1 MALRHLTAG
10 DSHGPGLLGILEGL
24 PAGLAISEAQILPQ
38 LQRRQKG
45 YGSGGRMKIEKD
57 QARIMAGVYEGL
69 TTGAPLGLLIE
80 NLDFANWQEH
90 QPPLYTVPRP
100 GHADL
105 AGAVKYGLDQT
116 RPISERA
123 SARETAM
130 RVALGTAARLLLEQ
144 VEINIYSRV
153 SQIGGVQATL
163 QPAEELLAE
172 AAVAAE
178 HAACEDSEVR
188 CSDADSAAAMLAA
201 IDNTREQGDSLGGSV
216 ELFAFSVPIG
226 LGSHVSWERRLD
238 TRLAAAMMSVPAVKA
253 VEIGIGCDVAVRPGS
268 AVHDQV
274 DPARPDSGMRL
285 SNRAGGI
292 EGGMTNGMP
301 VWLRVHFKPVAT
313 LQKTLE
319 SVDLRT
325 GEARRARYQRSDV
338 CIVPRGCCV
347 LEAELCL
354 VLADALLECFGQDRM
369 DHLLQRVAEHRSR
382 SLTEHVRHV

>member
-24 PAGLAISEAQILPQ
+24 PAGLAITEAQILPQ

-90 QPPLYTVPRP
+90 QPPLYSVPRP

-144 VEINIYSRV
+144 AGVNIYSRV
-153 SQIGGVQATL
+153 VQIGGIRTVSL
-163 QPAEELLAE
+163 PAEELLDE
-172 AAVAAE
+172 GPVAAI
-178 HAACEDSEVR
+178 HAACEQSEVR
-188 CSDADSAAAMLAA
+188 CSDPEIAAHMLAE
-201 IDNTREQGDSLGGSV
+201 IDRAQESGDSLGGSV
-216 ELFAFSVPIG
+216 ELFAFNAPIG
-226 LGSHVSWERRLD
+226 LGSHVSWDRRLD

-253 VEIGIGCDVAVRPGS
+253 VEIGIGCDVGVRPGS
-268 AVHDQV
+268 LVHDQV
-274 DPARPDSGMRL
+274 DQSAADSGRRV

-325 GEARRARYQRSDV
+325 GEFRRARYQRSDV
-338 CIVPRGCCV
+338 CIVPRGCCA

-369 DHLLQRVAEHRSR
+369 DHLLQRVEQHRGR